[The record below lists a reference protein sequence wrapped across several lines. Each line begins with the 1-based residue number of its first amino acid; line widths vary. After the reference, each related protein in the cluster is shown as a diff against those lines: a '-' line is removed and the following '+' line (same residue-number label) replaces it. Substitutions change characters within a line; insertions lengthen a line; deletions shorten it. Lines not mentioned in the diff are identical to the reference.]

1 MGFCTVF
8 CILAILIGVITA
20 FGHIMAPRVKKPKE
34 EHEVAQSDSRLR
46 DRGEHIPALDSAAI
60 AASLFLFTNDAHD
73 KESYL
78 LKIKKVQ
85 RMYSP
90 WNSKIYGLNNL
101 NK

>member
-20 FGHIMAPRVKKPKE
+20 FGHIMAPRVKKQPLP
-34 EHEVAQSDSRLR
+34 HETPSESRLK

-60 AASLFLFTNDAHD
+60 AAALHLFADDAHD
-73 KESYL
+73 KESYM